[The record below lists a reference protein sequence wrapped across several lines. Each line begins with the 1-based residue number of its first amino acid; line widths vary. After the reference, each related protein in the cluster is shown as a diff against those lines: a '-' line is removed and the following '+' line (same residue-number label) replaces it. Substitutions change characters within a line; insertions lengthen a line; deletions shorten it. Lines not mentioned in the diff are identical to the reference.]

1 MSTQPTPAAPA
12 AKRSPNA
19 ARAFGIIA
27 VAAGLFF
34 GGRYYIWSQTHV
46 ATDDA
51 YVTGN
56 IVMVSPTVG
65 GTLSQLMVAEGDP
78 VTAGQVVAILDDTAQ
93 RAALQSAESALLV
106 AKGNVRQA
114 EAQLTLQRASDV
126 AAMVKAQATTKVS
139 LTKIKAAEAGVRA
152 SADETSTRITT
163 LKASVAASEATAA
176 QALAALNGG
185 KNQADAAKAAA
196 MTAAAGVRSVAAN
209 LAAVKA
215 RIPSAEAELQ
225 RAERDHGR
233 FVQLFAKQ
241 AVTRQ
246 QLESMA
252 DAVTRER
259 AALNALR
266 EQVRLATAQVDAA
279 ESQAIEAKERAAAAD
294 AQVKVLDA
302 AVRTAQS
309 ATAVTRGQLATAVAG
324 QRRVDVDKVGVQT
337 AKDAAEI
344 SDAETQVVEA
354 GIGQQTVR
362 LVALET
368 AKDAVRTAEAGVATA
383 KEMLKRTVLR
393 AAQSGVVLKKT
404 ANVGAS
410 IVPGQTI
417 LTISQGDALWITA
430 NFKETQVRDMHIG
443 QPVEIHVDA
452 LPAQKVEGVIAGIG
466 IATGAITS
474 MLPPDNASGNFTKV
488 VQRIPV
494 RIAITKPVPGI
505 RMGMSTTT
513 TIDTA
518 DKTDHVDRVPAGWNG
533 KPSVAGKQ

>member
-1 MSTQPTPAAPA
+1 MSTEPTPAAPA

-196 MTAAAGVRSVAAN
+196 VTAAAGVRSVAAN

-279 ESQAIEAKERAAAAD
+279 ESQAIEAKERAAAAE

-354 GIGQQTVR
+354 GMGQQTVR

-466 IATGAITS
+466 TATGAITS

>member
-27 VAAGLFF
+27 AAAGLFF
-34 GGRYYIWSQTHV
+34 GGRYYLWSQTHV

-56 IVMVSPTVG
+56 IVQVSPTVG
-65 GTLSQLMVAEGDP
+65 GTLSQLLVAEGDP
-78 VTAGQVVAILDDTAQ
+78 VTAGQIVAILDDTAQ

-114 EAQLTLQRASDV
+114 EAQLTLQEVSDT
-126 AAMVKAQATTKVS
+126 AAMAKAQATKSVS
-139 LTKIKAAEAGVRA
+139 MTKIKAAEAGVRA
-152 SADETSTRITT
+152 SADETSTRIAT
-163 LKASVAASEATAA
+163 LKASVAASEAGAA
-176 QALAALNGG
+176 QAVAGLAGG
-185 KNQADAAKAAA
+185 KNQAAAAKASAT
-196 MTAAAGVRSVAAN
+196 TADAGVRSAAAN

-215 RIPSAEAELQ
+215 RVPSAEAELQ

-259 AALNALR
+259 AGLNALR
-266 EQVRLATAQVDAA
+266 EQVRLAAAQVDAA
-279 ESQAIEAKERAAAAD
+279 ESQAVEAKERAAAAE

-309 ATAVTRGQLATAVAG
+309 ATAVTRGQLATAIAG
-324 QRRVDVDKVGVQT
+324 QRRVDVDKVGVQ
-337 AKDAAEI
+337 AARGAADI
-344 SDAETQVVEA
+344 SDAEAQVVEA
-354 GIGQQTVR
+354 GMGQQAVR
-362 LVALET
+362 FVALET

-383 KEMLKRTVLR
+383 QELLKRTVMR

-430 NFKETQVRDMHIG
+430 NFKETQVRDIHIG
-443 QPVEIHVDA
+443 QTVEIHVDA
-452 LPAQKVEGVIAGIG
+452 LPAGKVEGVIAGIG
-466 IATGAITS
+466 TATGATTA

-494 RIAITKPVPGI
+494 RIAITKSAPGL

-518 DKTDHVDRVPAGWNG
+518 DKTDHAERVPAGWNG
-533 KPSVAGKQ
+533 KPASSGKQ

>member
-1 MSTQPTPAAPA
+1 MSTEQSTATPAV
-12 AKRSPNA
+12 KRNPNP

-34 GGRYYIWSQTHV
+34 GGRYYLWSQTHV

-51 YVTGN
+51 YVTGH
-56 IVMVSPTVG
+56 IVQVSPTVG
-65 GTLSQLMVAEGDP
+65 GTLAQLMVAEGD
-78 VTAGQVVAILDDTAQ
+78 VVSAGQVVAILDDTAQ

-106 AKGNVRQA
+106 AQGNVRQA
-114 EAQLTLQRASDV
+114 EAQLTLQRASDT
-126 AAMVKAQATTKVS
+126 AAMAKAQATTTVS
-139 LTKIKAAEAGVRA
+139 LSKVKAAEAGVKA
-152 SADETSTRITT
+152 SADDTATRITT
-163 LKASVAASEATAA
+163 IKASVAASEAAAA
-176 QALAALNGG
+176 QAMAGLAGG
-185 KNQADAAKAAA
+185 RNQAAAAKAASV
-196 MTAAAGVRSVAAN
+196 TANAGVQSAAAN

-215 RIPSAEAELQ
+215 RIPAAEAELQ

-233 FVQLFAKQ
+233 FTQLFAKQ
-241 AVTRQ
+241 AVTKQ
-246 QLESMA
+246 QLETMA
-252 DAVTRER
+252 DAVIRER
-259 AALNALR
+259 ATLNALR

-279 ESQAIEAKERAAAAD
+279 ESQVLEARERAAAAE
-294 AQVKVLDA
+294 AQVKVLEA

-309 ATAVTRGQLATAVAG
+309 ATDVTRGQLATAVAG
-324 QRRVDVDKVGVQT
+324 QQRVDVEKAGLVT
-337 AKDAAEI
+337 AQRSADV
-344 SDAETQVVEA
+344 SDAETQIVEA
-354 GIGQQTVR
+354 GMGQQAVR
-362 LVALET
+362 VVALDT

-383 KEMLKRTVLR
+383 KEMLKRTILV

-404 ANVGAS
+404 ANIGAS

-443 QPVEIHVDA
+443 QPVDIHVDA
-452 LPAQKVEGVIAGIG
+452 LPSAKVAGVIASIG
-466 IATGAITS
+466 TATGATTA

-494 RIAITKPVPGI
+494 RIAITKAAPGI

-518 DKTDHVDRVPAGWNG
+518 EKADHAERVPAGWNG
-533 KPSVAGKQ
+533 KPASSGKR

>member
-114 EAQLTLQRASDV
+114 EAQLTLQKASDV
-126 AAMVKAQATTKVS
+126 AAMAKAQATTKVS
-139 LTKIKAAEAGVRA
+139 LTKIKAAEAGVLA
-152 SADETSTRITT
+152 SVDETSTRIAT

-176 QALAALNGG
+176 QAIAALNGG

-196 MTAAAGVRSVAAN
+196 TTVAAGVRSATAN

-215 RIPSAEAELQ
+215 RVPSAEAELQ

-246 QLESMA
+246 QAGKDKTNKQTESATSATMTIRNKKWARCPRLRVPNHVGAGALTTELSHTHRKHTKTQELES
-252 DAVTRER
+252 
-259 AALNALR
+259 
-266 EQVRLATAQVDAA
+266 
-279 ESQAIEAKERAAAAD
+279 S
-294 AQVKVLDA
+294 
-302 AVRTAQS
+302 
-309 ATAVTRGQLATAVAG
+309 
-324 QRRVDVDKVGVQT
+324 
-337 AKDAAEI
+337 
-344 SDAETQVVEA
+344 
-354 GIGQQTVR
+354 
-362 LVALET
+362 
-368 AKDAVRTAEAGVATA
+368 
-383 KEMLKRTVLR
+383 
-393 AAQSGVVLKKT
+393 
-404 ANVGAS
+404 VGA
-410 IVPGQTI
+410 P
-417 LTISQGDALWITA
+417 ALHT
-430 NFKETQVRDMHIG
+430 KSC
-443 QPVEIHVDA
+443 A
-452 LPAQKVEGVIAGIG
+452 LA
-466 IATGAITS
+466 
-474 MLPPDNASGNFTKV
+474 AS
-488 VQRIPV
+488 
-494 RIAITKPVPGI
+494 
-505 RMGMSTTT
+505 
-513 TIDTA
+513 
-518 DKTDHVDRVPAGWNG
+518 
-533 KPSVAGKQ
+533 

>member
-1 MSTQPTPAAPA
+1 MSTEQTPAAPA
-12 AKRSPNA
+12 AKRNPNA

-56 IVMVSPTVG
+56 IVQVSPTVA
-65 GTLSQLMVAEGDP
+65 GTLSKLMVAEGDV

-106 AKGNVRQA
+106 AQGNVRQA
-114 EAQLTLQRASDV
+114 EAQLTLQRASDT
-126 AAMVKAQATTKVS
+126 AALAKAQASTTVS
-139 LTKIKAAEAGVRA
+139 LSKVKAAEAGVRA
-152 SADETSTRITT
+152 TSDDLSTRIAT
-163 LKASVAASEATAA
+163 LKASVAASEAAA
-176 QALAALNGG
+176 SQAVAGLAGG
-185 KNQADAAKAAA
+185 RNQAAAAKAAVVTA
-196 MTAAAGVRSVAAN
+196 TAAIQSATAN

-215 RIPSAEAELQ
+215 RIPTAEAELQ

-233 FVQLFAKQ
+233 FTQLFAKQ
-241 AVTRQ
+241 AVTKQ
-246 QLESMA
+246 QVESMA

-279 ESQAIEAKERAAAAD
+279 ESQAVEARERAAAAE
-294 AQVKVLDA
+294 AQVKVLEA

-309 ATAVTRGQLATAVAG
+309 ATDVTRGQLATAVAG
-324 QRRVDVDKVGVQT
+324 QRRVDIEKVGVVT
-337 AKDAAEI
+337 AQRSADV
-344 SDAETQVVEA
+344 SDAEAQIVEA
-354 GIGQQTVR
+354 GMGQQAVKN
-362 LVALET
+362 VALET

-383 KEMLKRTVLR
+383 KEMLKRTILV

-417 LTISQGDALWITA
+417 LTISQGEALWITA
-430 NFKETQVRDMHIG
+430 NFKETQVRDMHLG
-443 QPVEIHVDA
+443 QAVDIHVDA
-452 LPAQKVEGVIAGIG
+452 LPAAKVTGVIASIG
-466 IATGAITS
+466 MATGATTA

-494 RIAITKPVPGI
+494 RIAITKSSPGI

-518 DKTDHVDRVPAGWNG
+518 DKTDHIERVPAGWNG
-533 KPSVAGKQ
+533 KPASSGKQ

>member
-1 MSTQPTPAAPA
+1 MSTQPTPAEATT
-12 AKRSPNA
+12 KRSPNA

-34 GGRYYIWSQTHV
+34 GGRYYLWSQTHV

-56 IVMVSPTVG
+56 IVQVSPTVG
-65 GTLSQLMVAEGDP
+65 GTLSQLMVAEGDV
-78 VTAGQVVAILDDTAQ
+78 VTAGQVVAVLDDTAQ

-114 EAQLTLQRASDV
+114 KAQLTLQEVSDT
-126 AAMVKAQATTKVS
+126 AAMAKAQATKSVS
-139 LTKIKAAEAGVRA
+139 MTKIKAAEAGLKA
-152 SADETSTRITT
+152 SAEDTATRIAT
-163 LKASVAASEATAA
+163 LKASVAASEAAAA
-176 QALAALNGG
+176 QAVAGLAGG
-185 KNQADAAKAAA
+185 KNQAAAAKAAA
-196 MTAAAGVRSVAAN
+196 VTATAGVQSAAAN

-215 RIPSAEAELQ
+215 RIPTAEAELQ

-233 FVQLFAKQ
+233 FTQLFAKQ

-252 DAVTRER
+252 DVVTRER

-266 EQVRLATAQVDAA
+266 EQVRLASAQVDAA
-279 ESQAIEAKERAAAAD
+279 ESQAVEARERAAAAES
-294 AQVKVLDA
+294 QVKVLDA
-302 AVRTAQS
+302 AVRTAKS
-309 ATAVTRGQLATAVAG
+309 ATDVTRGQLATAVAG
-324 QRRVDVDKVGVQT
+324 QRRVDVDIVGVQS
-337 AKDAAEI
+337 ARASADV
-344 SDAETQVVEA
+344 SDAEAQIVEA
-354 GIGQQTVR
+354 GMGQQAVR
-362 LVALET
+362 FVALET
-368 AKDAVRTAEAGVATA
+368 AKDAVRSAEAGVATA
-383 KEMLKRTVLR
+383 KELLKRTILV

-430 NFKETQVRDMHIG
+430 NFKETQIKDIHIG

-452 LPAQKVEGVIAGIG
+452 LPSGKVAGVIAGIG
-466 IATGAITS
+466 TATGATTA

-494 RIAITKPVPGI
+494 RIAITKAAPGI

-518 DKTDHVDRVPAGWNG
+518 DKTDHAERVPAGWNG
-533 KPSVAGKQ
+533 KPASSGKQ

>member
-1 MSTQPTPAAPA
+1 MSTEQSTATPAV
-12 AKRSPNA
+12 KRNPNP

-34 GGRYYIWSQTHV
+34 GGRYYLWSQTHV

-56 IVMVSPTVG
+56 IVQVSPTVG
-65 GTLSQLMVAEGDP
+65 GTLAQLMVAEGD
-78 VTAGQVVAILDDTAQ
+78 VVSAGQVVAILDDTAQ

-106 AKGNVRQA
+106 AQGNVRQA
-114 EAQLTLQRASDV
+114 EAQLTLQRASDT
-126 AAMVKAQATTKVS
+126 AAMAKAQATTTVS
-139 LTKIKAAEAGVRA
+139 LSKVKAAEAGVKA
-152 SADETSTRITT
+152 SADDTATRITT
-163 LKASVAASEATAA
+163 LKASVAASEAAAA
-176 QALAALNGG
+176 QAVAGLAGG
-185 KNQADAAKAAA
+185 RNQAAAAKAASV
-196 MTAAAGVRSVAAN
+196 TANAGVQSAAAN

-215 RIPSAEAELQ
+215 RIPAAEAELQ

-233 FVQLFAKQ
+233 FTQLFAKQ
-241 AVTRQ
+241 AVTKQ
-246 QLESMA
+246 QLETMA
-252 DAVTRER
+252 DAVIRER
-259 AALNALR
+259 ATLNALR

-279 ESQAIEAKERAAAAD
+279 ESQVLEARERAAAAE
-294 AQVKVLDA
+294 AQVKVLEA
-302 AVRTAQS
+302 AVRSAQS
-309 ATAVTRGQLATAVAG
+309 ATDVTRGQLATAVAG
-324 QRRVDVDKVGVQT
+324 QRRVDVEKAGLVT
-337 AKDAAEI
+337 AQRSADV
-344 SDAETQVVEA
+344 SDAETQIVEA
-354 GIGQQTVR
+354 GMGQQAVR
-362 LVALET
+362 VVALDT

-383 KEMLKRTVLR
+383 KEMLKRTILV

-443 QPVEIHVDA
+443 QPVDIHVDA
-452 LPAQKVEGVIAGIG
+452 LPAAKVAGVIASIG
-466 IATGAITS
+466 TATGATTA

-494 RIAITKPVPGI
+494 RIAITKGAPGI

-518 DKTDHVDRVPAGWNG
+518 EKVDHAERVPAGWNG
-533 KPSVAGKQ
+533 KPASSGKR

>member
-1 MSTQPTPAAPA
+1 MSTEQSAATPAV
-12 AKRSPNA
+12 KRNPNP

-34 GGRYYIWSQTHV
+34 GGRYYLWSQTHV

-56 IVMVSPTVG
+56 IVQVSPTVG
-65 GTLSQLMVAEGDP
+65 GTLAQLMVAEGD
-78 VTAGQVVAILDDTAQ
+78 VVSAGQVVAILDDTAQ

-106 AKGNVRQA
+106 AQGNVRQA
-114 EAQLTLQRASDV
+114 EAQLTLQRASDT
-126 AAMVKAQATTKVS
+126 AAMAKAHATTTVS
-139 LTKIKAAEAGVRA
+139 LSKVKAAEAGVKA
-152 SADETSTRITT
+152 SADDTATRITT
-163 LKASVAASEATAA
+163 LKASVAASEEAAA
-176 QALAALNGG
+176 QAVAGLAGG
-185 KNQADAAKAAA
+185 KNQAAAAKAASV
-196 MTAAAGVRSVAAN
+196 TANAGVQSAAAN

-215 RIPSAEAELQ
+215 RIPAAEAELQ

-233 FVQLFAKQ
+233 FTQLFAKQ
-241 AVTRQ
+241 AVTKQ
-246 QLESMA
+246 QLETMA

-279 ESQAIEAKERAAAAD
+279 ESQVLEARERAAAAE
-294 AQVKVLDA
+294 AQVKVLEA

-309 ATAVTRGQLATAVAG
+309 ATDVTRGQLATAVAG
-324 QRRVDVDKVGVQT
+324 QRRVDVEKAGLVT
-337 AKDAAEI
+337 AQRSADV
-344 SDAETQVVEA
+344 SDAETQIVEA
-354 GIGQQTVR
+354 GMGQQAVR
-362 LVALET
+362 VVALDT

-383 KEMLKRTVLR
+383 KEMLKRTILV

-443 QPVEIHVDA
+443 QPVDIHVDA
-452 LPAQKVEGVIAGIG
+452 LPSAKVAGVIASIG
-466 IATGAITS
+466 TATGATTA

-494 RIAITKPVPGI
+494 RIAITKAAPGI

-518 DKTDHVDRVPAGWNG
+518 EKADHAERVPAGWNG
-533 KPSVAGKQ
+533 KPASSGKR

>member
-1 MSTQPTPAAPA
+1 
-12 AKRSPNA
+12 
-19 ARAFGIIA
+19 
-27 VAAGLFF
+27 
-34 GGRYYIWSQTHV
+34 V

-56 IVMVSPTVG
+56 IVQVSPTVG
-65 GTLSQLMVAEGDP
+65 GTLSQLMVAEGDV
-78 VTAGQVVAILDDTAQ
+78 VTAGQVVAILDDTTQ

-114 EAQLTLQRASDV
+114 EALLTLQEVSDT
-126 AAMVKAQATTKVS
+126 AAMAKAQATTKVS
-139 LTKIKAAEAGVRA
+139 MTKIKAAEAGVRA
-152 SADETSTRITT
+152 SEDDTATRITT
-163 LKASVAASEATAA
+163 LKASIAASEAAAA
-176 QALAALNGG
+176 QAVAALAGG
-185 KNQADAAKAAA
+185 KNQAAAAKAAA
-196 MTAAAGVRSVAAN
+196 TTVDAGVRSATAN

-215 RIPSAEAELQ
+215 RIPTAEAELQ

-259 AALNALR
+259 ASLNALR
-266 EQVRLATAQVDAA
+266 EQVRLASAQVDAA
-279 ESQAIEAKERAAAAD
+279 DSQAVEAKERAAAAE

-324 QRRVDVDKVGVQT
+324 KRRVDVDIVGVQ
-337 AKDAAEI
+337 AARGAADI
-344 SDAETQVVEA
+344 SDSEVQIVEA
-354 GIGQQTVR
+354 SMGQQAVR
-362 LVALET
+362 TVALAT
-368 AKDAVRTAEAGVATA
+368 ARDAVRTAEAGVATA
-383 KEMLKRTVLR
+383 KEMLKRTTLV

-417 LTISQGDALWITA
+417 LTITQGDALWITA
-430 NFKETQVRDMHIG
+430 NFKETQVRDIHLG

-452 LPAQKVEGVIAGIG
+452 LPSGKVVGVIAGIG
-466 IATGAITS
+466 SATGATTS

-494 RIAITKPVPGI
+494 RIAITKAASGI

-518 DKTDHVDRVPAGWNG
+518 DKTDHAERVPAGWNG
-533 KPSVAGKQ
+533 KPITSGKQ

>member
-1 MSTQPTPAAPA
+1 MSTQSTPAAPA
-12 AKRSPNA
+12 AKRNPNA

-27 VAAGLFF
+27 AAAGLFF
-34 GGRYYIWSQTHV
+34 GGRYYLWSQTHV

-78 VTAGQVVAILDDTAQ
+78 VSAGQVVAILDDTAQ

-114 EAQLTLQRASDV
+114 EAQLTLQKASDV
-126 AAMVKAQATTKVS
+126 AAMAKAQATTEVS

-152 SADETSTRITT
+152 SSDETSTRIAT
-163 LKASVAASEATAA
+163 LKASVAASEASAA
-176 QALAALNGG
+176 QALAGLTGG
-185 KNQADAAKAAA
+185 KNQADAAKASAI
-196 MTAAAGVRSVAAN
+196 TAAAGVRSATAN

-259 AALNALR
+259 ASLNALR
-266 EQVRLATAQVDAA
+266 EQVRLAAAQVDAA
-279 ESQAIEAKERAAAAD
+279 ESQAIEAKERAAAD
-294 AQVKVLDA
+294 EAQVKVLDA

-309 ATAVTRGQLATAVAG
+309 AIAVTRGQLATAVAG

-337 AKDAAEI
+337 ARSSAEI
-344 SDAETQVVEA
+344 SDAEAQIVEA
-354 GIGQQTVR
+354 GMGQQAVR
-362 LVALET
+362 AVALAT
-368 AKDAVRTAEAGVATA
+368 ANDAVRTAEAGVATA

-430 NFKETQVRDMHIG
+430 NFKETQVRDIHIG
-443 QPVEIHVDA
+443 QPVDIQVDA
-452 LPAQKVEGVIAGIG
+452 LPAGKVAGVIAGIG
-466 IATGAITS
+466 TATGATTA

-494 RIAITKPVPGI
+494 RIAITKSAPGI

-518 DKTDHVDRVPAGWNG
+518 DKTDHAERVPAGWNG
-533 KPSVAGKQ
+533 KPASIGKQ

>member
-1 MSTQPTPAAPA
+1 MSTQSTPAAPA
-12 AKRSPNA
+12 AKRNPNA

-27 VAAGLFF
+27 AAAGLFF
-34 GGRYYIWSQTHV
+34 GGRYYLWSQTHV

-114 EAQLTLQRASDV
+114 EAQLTLQKASDV
-126 AAMVKAQATTKVS
+126 AAMAKAQATTEVS
-139 LTKIKAAEAGVRA
+139 LTKVKAAEAGVRA
-152 SADETSTRITT
+152 SSDETSTRIAT
-163 LKASVAASEATAA
+163 LKASVAASEASAA
-176 QALAALNGG
+176 QALAGLTGG
-185 KNQADAAKAAA
+185 KNQADAAKASAI
-196 MTAAAGVRSVAAN
+196 TAAAGVRSATAN
-209 LAAVKA
+209 LAAMKA

-246 QLESMA
+246 QLEGMA

-279 ESQAIEAKERAAAAD
+279 ESQAIEAKERAAAAE

-309 ATAVTRGQLATAVAG
+309 AIAVTRGQLATAVAG

-337 AKDAAEI
+337 ARSSAEI
-344 SDAETQVVEA
+344 SDAEAQIVEA
-354 GIGQQTVR
+354 GMGQQAVR
-362 LVALET
+362 AVALAT
-368 AKDAVRTAEAGVATA
+368 ANDAVRTAEAGVATA

-430 NFKETQVRDMHIG
+430 NFKETQVRDIHIG
-443 QPVEIHVDA
+443 QPVDIQVDA
-452 LPAQKVEGVIAGIG
+452 LPSGKVAGVIAGIG
-466 IATGAITS
+466 TATGATTA

-494 RIAITKPVPGI
+494 RIAITKSAPGI

-518 DKTDHVDRVPAGWNG
+518 DKTDHAERVPAGWNG
-533 KPSVAGKQ
+533 KPASIGKQ

>member
-1 MSTQPTPAAPA
+1 MSTEQSAAAPA
-12 AKRSPNA
+12 VKRNPNP

-34 GGRYYIWSQTHV
+34 GGRYYLWSQTHV

-56 IVMVSPTVG
+56 IVQVSPTVG
-65 GTLSQLMVAEGDP
+65 GTLAQLMVAEGD
-78 VTAGQVVAILDDTAQ
+78 VVSAGQVVAILDDTAQ

-106 AKGNVRQA
+106 AQGNVRQA
-114 EAQLTLQRASDV
+114 EAQLTLQRASDT
-126 AAMVKAQATTKVS
+126 AAMAKAQATTTVS
-139 LTKIKAAEAGVRA
+139 LSKVKAAEAGVKA
-152 SADETSTRITT
+152 SADDTATRIAT
-163 LKASVAASEATAA
+163 LKASIAASEAAAA
-176 QALAALNGG
+176 QAVAGLAGG
-185 KNQADAAKAAA
+185 RNQAAAAKAASV
-196 MTAAAGVRSVAAN
+196 TANAGVQSAAAN

-215 RIPSAEAELQ
+215 RIPAAEAELQ

-233 FVQLFAKQ
+233 FMQLFAKQ
-241 AVTRQ
+241 AVTKQ
-246 QLESMA
+246 QLETMA
-252 DAVTRER
+252 DAVIRER
-259 AALNALR
+259 ATLNALR

-279 ESQAIEAKERAAAAD
+279 ESQVLEARERAAAAE
-294 AQVKVLDA
+294 AQVKVLEA

-309 ATAVTRGQLATAVAG
+309 ATDVTRGQLATAVAG
-324 QRRVDVDKVGVQT
+324 QRRVDVEKAGLVT
-337 AKDAAEI
+337 AQRSADV
-344 SDAETQVVEA
+344 SDAETQIVEA
-354 GIGQQTVR
+354 GMGQQAVR
-362 LVALET
+362 VVALDT

-383 KEMLKRTVLR
+383 KEMLKRTILV

-443 QPVEIHVDA
+443 QPVDIHVDA
-452 LPAQKVEGVIAGIG
+452 LPAAKVAGVIASIG
-466 IATGAITS
+466 TATGATTA

-494 RIAITKPVPGI
+494 RIAITKAAPGI

-518 DKTDHVDRVPAGWNG
+518 EKADHAERVPAGWNG
-533 KPSVAGKQ
+533 KPASSGKR